1 VEHRFCQ
8 RLLHLRVLV
17 LKRPKPLS
25 VRHLHSPLLRL
36 PFVKRGI
43 ADAVFA
49 ADISRLRTSF
59 LLPQNANNLL
69 FREPIALHVHP
80 RPGYGLYQL
89 LEDIE
94 GLTSRAAS
102 SGTTVWRSSD
112 VLACPSKL
120 SSFPSLVV
128 LPSSRSNRAARCR
141 WSVTA

>member
-59 LLPQNANNLL
+59 LLPQNANDLL

-80 RPGYGLYQL
+80 RPGYGLYHL

-94 GLTSRAAS
+94 GLTSPWTMRVGRASMRSYSAGAS
-102 SGTTVWRSSD
+102 PLYVSSI
-112 VLACPSKL
+112 C
-120 SSFPSLVV
+120 SS
-128 LPSSRSNRAARCR
+128 
-141 WSVTA
+141 